1 MRRGD
6 GMKRIF
12 GVLILTAI
20 FLALFVVSALDVG
33 VIAAISF
40 AISLLIIGLVMFAAY
55 LIAED

>member
-1 MRRGD
+1 
-6 GMKRIF
+6 MKRIF

-33 VIAAISF
+33 VIAAAISF